1 MQPVKYKPEYCQKLI
16 DHMKSGLSFQT
27 FGAQVNVVRATI
39 YNWLEDYPEFKK
51 AKDIGNALAQDFME
65 KRLAA
70 KISGQKIN
78 GLNVKDIDNSCLIFA
93 LKTRFHKTY
102 GDKHEHEHTGE
113 IKINIDKDDA
123 KL

>member
-1 MQPVKYKPEYCQKLI
+1 MSYKYDESYPNLLI
-16 DHMKSGLSFQT
+16 EHMRKGLSFQT
-27 FGAQVNVVRATI
+27 FGVQINVVRSTL
-39 YNWLEDYPEFKK
+39 YEWVDKYPEFNK
-51 AKDIGNALAQDFME
+51 AKEIGTMAGQDFME

-78 GLNVKDIDNSCLIFA
+78 GLNVKDIDNACLIFA

-102 GDKHEHEHTGE
+102 GDKHEE
-113 IKINIDKDDA
+113 KQDMNINITIDNNDA

>member
-1 MQPVKYKPEYCQKLI
+1 MSYKYDDSYPDLLI
-16 DHMKSGLSFQT
+16 EHMKKGLSFQT
-27 FGAQVNVVRATI
+27 FGVQINVVRSTL
-39 YNWLEDYPEFKK
+39 YEWVENYPEFKK
-51 AKDIGNALAQDFME
+51 AKEIGTMAGQDFME

-102 GDKHEHEHTGE
+102 GDKHEE
-113 IKINIDKDDA
+113 KDAVNINITISDDES